1 MERTFTAIFKK
12 VDGWYVGYVEE
23 LPGANTRARTLG
35 EARDNPRE
43 AIMLVLDARREL
55 ASDTAPDSDTVRE
68 EIQVN
73 V

>member
-12 VDGWYVGYVEE
+12 VDGWYIGYVEE
-23 LPGANTRARTLG
+23 LHGANTRARTLN
-35 EARDNPRE
+35 EARDNLRE

-55 ASDTAPDSDTVRE
+55 ASDTALDSDTVRE